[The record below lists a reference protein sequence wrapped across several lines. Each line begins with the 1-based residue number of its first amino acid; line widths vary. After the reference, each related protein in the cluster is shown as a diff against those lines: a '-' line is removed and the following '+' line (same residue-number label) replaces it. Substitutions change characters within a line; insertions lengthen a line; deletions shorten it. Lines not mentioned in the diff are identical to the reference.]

1 MTMASLW
8 SMFCSPV
15 YEGYSALNVAQWN
28 LGGQGALTL
37 ALWRKLDLPISNML
51 KQGCN
56 AIDKACCTAQARQ
69 SSHKYKRQD
78 LGKTALHTWI
88 I

>member
-1 MTMASLW
+1 MSTT
-8 SMFCSPV
+8 PV
-15 YEGYSALNVAQWN
+15 YEGYSALNVARWN

-37 ALWRKLDLPISNML
+37 ALWRKLDLPISDML

-56 AIDKACCTAQARQ
+56 AIDKACRTAQAHQ
-69 SSHKYKRQD
+69 SSHKYKRQG
-78 LGKTALHTWI
+78 LEKTALHTWI